1 LTDATSPVL
10 IRNAQEAIAY
20 FTAALASGARGSPLS
35 ERWDDAGSDALEDL
49 ISRAV
54 CASSK
59 ACAAAVRIPGA
70 RATARLFSGASAPL
84 ARALAG

>member
-1 LTDATSPVL
+1 VL

-54 CASSK
+54 LREQQSVRRRRPYSWR
-59 ACAAAVRIPGA
+59 AAFGPII
-70 RATARLFSGASAPL
+70 
-84 ARALAG
+84 